1 VLDWGYRPN
10 VRQDH
15 DHTNNLR
22 SHEMDFSWPWPCGG
36 TSALI
41 RAIGGAH
48 GGVSRL
54 WRGFQLG
61 NALGKGDDDVVL
73 PAALFPAGPAP
84 LLLAAVVGESDRA
97 LLPGGWFLRTLAGRS
112 RPLLGL
118 GVAPQKPVRDGT
130 AALTSTRQYTIF

>member
-1 VLDWGYRPN
+1 MLDWGYRPN

-73 PAALFPAGPAP
+73 PAALFPMLFFFSGPLAREEVRARIEETLWEGP
-84 LLLAAVVGESDRA
+84 LYPCDYAFSRRCVSRGTPYGSGSYWPPARR
-97 LLPGGWFLRTLAGRS
+97 LRSA
-112 RPLLGL
+112 
-118 GVAPQKPVRDGT
+118 
-130 AALTSTRQYTIF
+130 